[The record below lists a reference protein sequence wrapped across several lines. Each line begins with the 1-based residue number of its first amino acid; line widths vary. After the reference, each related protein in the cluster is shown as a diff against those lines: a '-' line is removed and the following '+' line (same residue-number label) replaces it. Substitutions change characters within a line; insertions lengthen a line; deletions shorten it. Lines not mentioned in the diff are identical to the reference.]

1 MIQIDMPMPDNFYEC
16 PLMMHCDD
24 CEGYNNRCALNEN
37 IDCGYIVYKD
47 FRTKALAGDHSN
59 GAYTSR
65 HKECPLF
72 ETGRIVEVVRCQD
85 CKYSRPYR
93 LDKYTCEKEHDCGD
107 YTVQADWFCADG
119 EKRDE

>member
-1 MIQIDMPMPDNFYEC
+1 MILIDMPMPENCYEC

-47 FRTKALAGDHSN
+47 FQTKALAGDHSN

-72 ETGRIVEVVRCQD
+72 ETGRIVEVVRCKD
-85 CKYSRPYR
+85 CEYYTAEERWCRR
-93 LDKYTCEKEHDCGD
+93 LGLCGAFD
-107 YTVQADWFCADG
+107 PDGFCCWG
-119 EKRDE
+119 ERKSDS